1 MKIVLQESLR
11 AVFYAP
17 YYAAMALDAYKDEGL
32 DIGFKS
38 AASPDVAAR
47 GLLDGSVHVAWGGPM
62 RVMQT
67 YAREPDCDLVCFGE
81 VVTRDPFLLLGRSA
95 KPDFKLAD
103 LMGLRVATVSEV
115 PTPWMCLQEDLR
127 RAGFDPAKVD
137 RVTNQTMAENA
148 AALAAGRVDV
158 VQLFEPFVETLVET
172 GAGHIWHA
180 QASRGPTCYTTFYAR
195 RPVLADKREEC
206 NRLVRAIYRTQK
218 WFHAAES
225 PRIAE
230 VIRPYFADLPVGR
243 LVNAIDRYKALA
255 IWGRNPRLPRSGYDR
270 LRAGLVSGGFVP
282 TGTPYETAVDN
293 SLSEAVI
300 AENPP
305 ALVR

>member
-1 MKIVLQESLR
+1 MTIVLQESLR

-32 DIGFKS
+32 EIGFKS

-67 YAREPDCDLVCFGE
+67 YARQPDCDLVCFGE
-81 VVTRDPFLLLGRSA
+81 VVTRDPFLLLGRSP
-95 KPDFKLAD
+95 KPNFKLTD
-103 LMGLRVATVSEV
+103 LLSLRVATVSEV

-127 RAGFDPAKVD
+127 RAGLDPSKVA
-137 RVTNQTMAENA
+137 RVSNQSMGQNAE
-148 AALAAGRVDV
+148 ALQRGDVDV
-158 VQLFEPFVETLVET
+158 VQLFEPYVEGLVES

-195 RPVLADKREEC
+195 RPVLAEKREAC
-206 NRLVRAIYRTQK
+206 KRRVRALYRTQK
-218 WFHAAES
+218 WFHAAENR
-225 PRIAE
+225 RIAE
-230 VIRPYFADLPVGR
+230 VMRPYFADVPAAR
-243 LVNAIDRYKALA
+243 LTNTIDRYKMLG
-255 IWGRNPRLPRSGYDR
+255 IWGRNPRLPLSGYDR
-270 LRAGLVSGGFVP
+270 LRAGLVSGSFVP

-293 SLSEAVI
+293 SLAEAII

-305 ALVR
+305 ALAR

>member
-1 MKIVLQESLR
+1 MTIVLQESLR

-17 YYAAMALDAYKDEGL
+17 FYAAMALDAYKDEGL
-32 DIGFKS
+32 EIGFKS

-67 YAREPDCDLVCFGE
+67 YAQQPDCDLVCFGE
-81 VVTRDPFLLLGRSA
+81 VVTRDPFLLLGRA
-95 KPDFKLAD
+95 ANPDFKLTD
-103 LMGLRVATVSEV
+103 LLGLRVATVSEV

-127 RAGFDPAKVD
+127 RAGLDPAKVA
-137 RVTNQTMAENA
+137 RISNQSMGQNVE
-148 AALAAGRVDV
+148 ALKRGDVDV
-158 VQLFEPFVETLVET
+158 VQLFEPFAETLVET

-195 RPVLADKREEC
+195 HPVLAEKRDDC
-206 NRLVRAIYRTQK
+206 KRLVRAIYRTQK
-218 WFHAAES
+218 WFHVATS
-225 PRIAE
+225 TRVAE
-230 VIRPYFADLPVGR
+230 VIAPYFPDVPVQR
-243 LVNAIDRYKALA
+243 LAKTIDRYKALG
-255 IWGRNPRLPRSGYDR
+255 IWGRNPRLPRSGYNR
-270 LRAGLVSGGFVP
+270 LLAGLVSGGFVP

-293 SLSEAVI
+293 SLAEAII

-305 ALVR
+305 ALAR

>member
-1 MKIVLQESLR
+1 MTIVLQESLR

-17 YYAAMALDAYKDEGL
+17 YYAAMALDAFKDEGL
-32 DIGFKS
+32 EIGFKS

-67 YAREPDCDLVCFGE
+67 YARQPDCDLVCFGE
-81 VVTRDPFLLLGRSA
+81 VVTRDPFLLLGRSP
-95 KPDFKLAD
+95 KPDFKMAGLI
-103 LMGLRVATVSEV
+103 GLRVATVSEV

-127 RAGFDPAKVD
+127 RAGLDPAKVA
-137 RVTNQTMAENA
+137 RVSNQSMGQNVE
-148 AALAAGRVDV
+148 ALKNGNVDV
-158 VQLFEPFVETLVET
+158 VQLFEPYVEALVET

-195 RPVLADKREEC
+195 RPVLVEKRDEC
-206 NRLVRAIYRTQK
+206 KRLVRAIYRTQK
-218 WFHAAES
+218 WFHAAS
-225 PRIAE
+225 SARIAE
-230 VIRPYFADLPVGR
+230 VIAPYFPDVPMPR
-243 LVNAIDRYKALA
+243 LTKAIDRYKALG
-255 IWGRNPRLPRSGYDR
+255 IWGRNPRLPQSGYDR
-270 LRAGLVSGGFVP
+270 LRAGLVSGGFGP

-293 SLSEAVI
+293 SLSEATI
-300 AENPP
+300 AEDPA